1 MREINIFLPFSLF
14 LSLTIFGLIY
24 GYDILNPT
32 YDAWIFKDGYHD
44 IIQHYM
50 GWLFYRQSPWHF
62 PIGLI
67 DNLAYPYQFSM
78 IYTDSIPI
86 LAVFFKS
93 ISFLLPDT
101 FQYFGIWALFCLFLT
116 SFLSSLIIFKLTK
129 NIYYSLLCSIF
140 FILFPVIYQ
149 RMFSHTALGGQWI
162 LLFGLYLCVFKDVFS
177 RIKLMFLWCIVFML
191 AISIHAYFVP
201 MLGFLLSGYAL
212 SNFLKD
218 RKIFLAILDL
228 ALPVFTLF
236 FIMWVLGA
244 FYFVD
249 KTSAG
254 GFGYYSANL
263 NTLFYSAPISI
274 FAPNIPNGLISYIFN
289 LSIMPGQYEG
299 YGYLGL
305 GILVLS
311 GICLLLLFKNIKN
324 IKIKIDYLIIIFILL
339 LSFCYAL
346 SNNIYFNETKLLSIV
361 LNPSLEQFFSTF
373 RASGRF
379 IWLLDYSL
387 LIIIFYFIYKNFKKS
402 VLVLVFACLCLQCY
416 DLKDYFIR
424 FKKESNMIYQ
434 NDFLSKLPKGK
445 NIVIC
450 DSPFLSNIDEMFDYS
465 KNIFNLAYYAY
476 RNSTSINDFYIARKN
491 EKKILEY
498 KILIQSELNMGKLR
512 DDAIY
517 VFTTD
522 YYKNY
527 DSVLDFK
534 NINGYMFGW
543 KK

>member
-67 DNLAYPYQFSM
+67 DNLAYPYQFSV

-101 FQYFGIWALFCLFLT
+101 FQYFGLWGIVCLFLS
-116 SFLSSLIIFKLTK
+116 SFFSSLIIFKLTK
-129 NIYYSLLCSIF
+129 NIYYSLLCSLF
-140 FILFPVIYQ
+140 FILAPVMHM
-149 RMFSHTALGGQWI
+149 RMFGHHALSSHWI
-162 LLFGLYLCVFKDVFS
+162 LLAGLYICV
-177 RIKLMFLWCIVFML
+177 IKNELTRWQFRVSWCVLFG
-191 AISIHAYFVP
+191 ISICVHAYFVP
-201 MLGFLLSGYAL
+201 MLGFLLLGCVI

-218 RKIFLAILDL
+218 KKLSFLLDL
-228 ALPVFTLF
+228 ILPILSVL
-236 FIMWVLGA
+236 FIMWILGA
-244 FYFVD
+244 FSFGGS
-249 KTSAG
+249 KSAG

-339 LSFCYAL
+339 LSFFYAL

-416 DLKDYFIR
+416 DLKDFFIR